1 MYIKSFEY
9 ITRHLNQAIFN
20 QETTLDISLSHRAQS
35 IKPSPTLAVTARAAE
50 LRAEGKDIIGLGAG
64 EPDFDTPEH
73 IKDAAIEALKKGQTK
88 YTAVDGTVDLK
99 TAIINKFK
107 RENNLEYNKN
117 QILVSCGAKHSLY
130 NLFQATLNDGDEII
144 IPAPFW
150 VSYPDMALLAG
161 AKPVVLETTIAE
173 HFKITPDKLQDAIT
187 SKTRM
192 VVFNSPSNPTGVS
205 YSESELAALGEVLL
219 KHPDVLIVTDD
230 IYEHILWGQDKFINI
245 VNACPDLYDRTIVVN
260 GVSKAYSMTGWRI
273 GYVGGPEAIIK
284 GMKKIQS
291 QSTSNASSMAQAAA
305 VAALDG
311 DQTYIKESTV
321 IFKERHDF
329 VLKSLEQIDGISC
342 IASEGTFYSFP
353 DMNGL
358 IEKLDG
364 ISNDIELAEF
374 FLEKAEVAMVPGS
387 AFGAPGCMRISF
399 ATSMENLEKSMERIK
414 TAVES

>member
-1 MYIKSFEY
+1 M
-9 ITRHLNQAIFN
+9 
-20 QETTLDISLSHRAQS
+20 
-35 IKPSPTLAVTARAAE
+35 
-50 LRAEGKDIIGLGAG
+50 
-64 EPDFDTPEH
+64 
-73 IKDAAIEALKKGQTK
+73 
-88 YTAVDGTVDLK
+88 
-99 TAIINKFK
+99 
-107 RENNLEYNKN
+107 
-117 QILVSCGAKHSLY
+117 AK
-130 NLFQATLNDGDEII
+130 
-144 IPAPFW
+144 
-150 VSYPDMALLAG
+150 LAG
-161 AKPVVLETTIAE
+161 AEPVILKTTIE
-173 HFKITPDKLQDAIT
+173 DSFKITPDKLRGAI
-187 SKTRM
+187 SDRTRM

-205 YSESELAALGEVLL
+205 YSKEELAALGEVLL
-219 KHPDVLIVTDD
+219 DHRDILIVTDD

-245 VNACPDLYDRTIVVN
+245 VNACPGLYDQTIVVN

-273 GYVGGPEAIIK
+273 GYVGGPESIIK

-311 DQTYIKESTV
+311 DQTYIKESTG

-329 VLKSLEQIDGISC
+329 VFKSLQEIDGINC
-342 IASEGTFYSFP
+342 LPSEGTFYSFP

-414 TAVES
+414 AAL

>member
-1 MYIKSFEY
+1 MLE
-9 ITRHLNQAIFN
+9 
-20 QETTLDISLSHRAQS
+20 ISLSQRTQS

-73 IKDAAIEALKKGQTK
+73 IKAAAIESLNKGQTK
-88 YTAVDGTVDLK
+88 YTAVDGTVELK
-99 TAIINKFK
+99 KAIIDKFK
-107 RENNLEYNKN
+107 RENNLEYNSN
-117 QILVSCGAKHSLY
+117 QVLVSCGAKHSLY
-130 NLFQATLNDGDEII
+130 NLFQAILNPGDEII
-144 IPAPFW
+144 IPAPYW
-150 VSYPDMALLAG
+150 VSYPDMAKLAG
-161 AKPVVLETTIAE
+161 AEPVIIKTSIDD
-173 HFKITPDKLQDAIT
+173 HFKITPNKLRGAINDKTKLL
-187 SKTRM
+187 
-192 VVFNSPSNPTGVS
+192 VFNSPSNPTGVS
-205 YSESELAALGEVLL
+205 YSEGELAELGKVLVEF
-219 KHPDVLIVTDD
+219 PDVLIVTDD

-245 VNACPDLYDRTIVVN
+245 VNACPELYDRTIVVN

-273 GYVGGPEAIIK
+273 GYVGGPESIIK

-305 VAALDG
+305 IAALNG
-311 DQTYIKESTV
+311 PQTYIEESTG

-342 IASEGTFYSFP
+342 IASEGTFYIFP

-364 ISNDIELAEF
+364 INNDIELAEF

-399 ATSMENLEKSMERIK
+399 ATSMENLETSMERIK
-414 TAVES
+414 KSLNA

>member
-1 MYIKSFEY
+1 
-9 ITRHLNQAIFN
+9 
-20 QETTLDISLSHRAQS
+20 LDIPLSHRAQS

-50 LRAEGKDIIGLGAG
+50 LRAAGKDIIGLGAG

-73 IKDAAIEALKKGQTK
+73 IKEAAIEALKKGQTK
-88 YTAVDGTVDLK
+88 YTAVDGTADLK
-99 TAIINKFK
+99 LAIINKFK
-107 RENNLEYNKN
+107 RENNLVYDNN

-130 NLFQATLNDGDEII
+130 NLFQATLNPDDEII
-144 IPAPFW
+144 IPAPYW
-150 VSYPDMALLAG
+150 VSYPDMAKLAG
-161 AKPVVLETTIAE
+161 AEPVIIKTTIDDN
-173 HFKITPDKLQDAIT
+173 FKISPEKLRGAI
-187 SKTRM
+187 SDKTRM

-205 YSESELAALGEVLL
+205 YSEDELAALGEVLL
-219 KHPDVLIVTDD
+219 DHPDILIVTDD
-230 IYEHILWGQDKFINI
+230 IYEHILWGQDKFVNI
-245 VNACPDLYDRTIVVN
+245 VNACKDLYNRTIVVN

-291 QSTSNASSMAQAAA
+291 QSTSNPSSMAQAGA

-311 DQTYIKESTV
+311 DQTYIKESTG

-329 VLKSLEQIDGISC
+329 VLRSLQEIEGINC

-358 IEKLDG
+358 IERLEG
-364 ISNDIELAEF
+364 INNDIELAEF

-414 TAVES
+414 TALKN

>member
-1 MYIKSFEY
+1 
-9 ITRHLNQAIFN
+9 
-20 QETTLDISLSHRAQS
+20 LDISLSHRAQS

-73 IKDAAIEALKKGQTK
+73 IKAAAIEALKKGQTK
-88 YTAVDGTVDLK
+88 YTAVDGIADLK
-99 TAIINKFK
+99 NAIINKFK
-107 RENNLEYNKN
+107 RENKLEYGNN

-130 NLFQATLNDGDEII
+130 NLFQATLNPGDEII
-144 IPAPFW
+144 IPAPYW
-150 VSYPDMALLAG
+150 VSYPDMAKLAG
-161 AKPVVLETTIAE
+161 AEPVILKTTIDNN
-173 HFKITPDKLQDAIT
+173 FKISPKQLHGAI
-187 SKTRM
+187 SEKTRM

-205 YSESELAALGEVLL
+205 YSKDELAALAEVLL
-219 KHPDVLIVTDD
+219 EHPEILIVTDD
-230 IYEHILWGQDKFINI
+230 IYEHILWGQDEFVNI
-245 VNACPDLYDRTIVVN
+245 VNACPDLYDRTVVVN

-291 QSTSNASSMAQAAA
+291 QSTSNATSMAQAAA

-329 VLKSLEQIDGISC
+329 VLKSLREIDGITC

-364 ISNDIELAEF
+364 INNDIELAEF

-414 TAVES
+414 TSLNG